1 MYNNNCNSRSKN
13 LVKLLRLPGK
23 KKETS
28 LDLNNEIL
36 PSSSAAAIFSTIL
49 NRIPKACL
57 QTRKIRHKEEN
68 STQSLF
74 AHEKKFARKKRIPRK
89 ACLHTRK
96 NSPQKEENSTQSL
109 FAQEH
114 LIYGNSK
121 SKAASTSLHRD
132 GQRVCL
138 RDTACNGRRR
148 KRKRRRRTWGVVSAT
163 RSESGSGWIARS
175 AARGA
180 YHAHVRMHLAPP

>member
-1 MYNNNCNSRSKN
+1 
-13 LVKLLRLPGK
+13 VKLLRLPGK

-28 LDLNNEIL
+28 LDLNNQII
-36 PSSSAAAIFSTIL
+36 PSSSAAAIFSTLL
-49 NRIPKACL
+49 NRIPKVCL

-74 AHEKKFARKKRIPRK
+74 AHQKKFATKKRIPHK

-109 FAQEH
+109 FAQE
-114 LIYGNSK
+114 LLEYGNSK

-148 KRKRRRRTWGVVSAT
+148 KRRRRRTRGVVSAT
-163 RSESGSGWIARS
+163 RSESGSGWIAPS

-180 YHAHVRMHLAPP
+180 YHVHVRMHLAPP

>member
-1 MYNNNCNSRSKN
+1 VHLLFFFAGLSAASKQASKAGLVCTTTVRHHNSRFKN

-28 LDLNNEIL
+28 LYPNNQIL

-74 AHEKKFARKKRIPRK
+74 AYEKEFATKKRIPHK
-89 ACLHTRK
+89 AFLHTRK

-109 FAQEH
+109 FAH
-114 LIYGNSK
+114 K
-121 SKAASTSLHRD
+121 KKFAT
-132 GQRVCL
+132 
-138 RDTACNGRRR
+138 
-148 KRKRRRRTWGVVSAT
+148 KRREFHTKLVCSRTSRIWQQQKQSCINFSASGRTKSMST
-163 RSESGSGWIARS
+163 RHG
-175 AARGA
+175 
-180 YHAHVRMHLAPP
+180 L